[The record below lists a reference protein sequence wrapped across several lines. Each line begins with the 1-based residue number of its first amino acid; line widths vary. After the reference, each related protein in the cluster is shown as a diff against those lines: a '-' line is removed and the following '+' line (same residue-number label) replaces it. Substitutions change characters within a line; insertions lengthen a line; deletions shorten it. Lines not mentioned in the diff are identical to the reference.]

1 MGKKEALYRNLKST
15 LSEKVA
21 VIHSVFE
28 DAPTTVAFVEVDP
41 ALSDI
46 GKCEKAFMLTNSIND
61 AWWNNEEVTKMF
73 DGGACRSTST
83 GDMILVGT
91 KKYLCETCGWKEVDN
106 A

>member
-21 VIHSVFE
+21 VIHSAFE

-41 ALSDI
+41 ALSDMK
-46 GKCEKAFMLTNSIND
+46 KCEKAFMLTNSIND
-61 AWWNNEEVTKMF
+61 AWRNNEEVTKMF
-73 DGGACRSTST
+73 EGGACRSTST
-83 GDMILVGT
+83 GDMVLIGT
-91 KKYLCETCGWKEVDN
+91 KKYVCEIAGWKEVDN